1 MMGDV
6 NMTKQNEAHDSA
18 KMTSAEMPTNMDHEQ
33 MSGMDHSQMDHD
45 DTMSGDMMMHGGH
58 MMHMGNLKKKFWI
71 SVIVAIPVL
80 LFSTLM
86 GLDRT
91 ILPAFP
97 GSNWLVLVAAS
108 VLFFYGGW
116 PFLNGAYYELKERK
130 PAMMTLIALG
140 TSVAYFYS
148 LYAFVQ
154 RTFLHN
160 QQVMDFF
167 MELATLI
174 LIMLLG
180 HWLEMNAI
188 TNAGSALQKMAQLL
202 PGEAHVQQANGKT
215 VDRPLSAIKVDD
227 LLIVRGGEAI
237 PADGKIIAGSSQVN
251 ESLVT
256 GESRA
261 ITKKVADQVIGGSTN
276 GDGVL
281 TIKVTGTGES
291 GYLAQVM
298 KLIGHAQNDKSRT
311 ETIADRVAGWLFY
324 LALIFGI
331 GALIF
336 WWINA
341 DFAMALERMVTV
353 LVIACP
359 HALGLAVPL
368 VVARSTSIAAANGLL
383 IQERQAIENAKTI
396 THVFMDKTGTLTEG
410 KFTLNEIHSY
420 QTDLTD
426 QAALTLVAALEQHSS
441 HPIATGVLAAAKQ
454 QHLSIP
460 AATAVQTIKGVGLT
474 GQISGQTYAIVT
486 ADYLQNQQISFD
498 QTEFDQLASQGNS
511 VSYLLKDQT
520 IMAIFGAGDQIKP
533 SAKDFIAA
541 LNKMNITPVMLTGDN
556 QATAAKV
563 AASLGVTEYRAQLL
577 PEDKEKVVH
586 EYQEQGRHV
595 MMVGDGVNDAPALVR
610 ADIGVAI
617 GAGTDVA
624 IDAADVILVH
634 SDPADI
640 LNFLNLARATNR
652 KMIENLWW
660 GAGYNIITIPLAAG
674 VLAGAG
680 IILQPAVGAVI
691 MSLSTVV
698 VALNAMTLHLKRMS

>member
-1 MMGDV
+1 MGDV

-227 LLIVRGGEAI
+227 LLIVRGGEAV

-336 WWINA
+336 WWVNA

-533 SAKDFIAA
+533 SAKDFIAT

>member
-1 MMGDV
+1 MGDV

-227 LLIVRGGEAI
+227 LLIVRGGEAV

-336 WWINA
+336 WWVNA

>member
-1 MMGDV
+1 MGDV

>member
-1 MMGDV
+1 MGDV

-130 PAMMTLIALG
+130 PAMLTLIALG

-454 QHLSIP
+454 HHLSIP

>member
-1 MMGDV
+1 MGDV

-45 DTMSGDMMMHGGH
+45 DTMSGDMMMHGGN

>member
-1 MMGDV
+1 MGDV

-227 LLIVRGGEAI
+227 LLIVRGGEAV

>member
-1 MMGDV
+1 MGDV

-454 QHLSIP
+454 HHLSIP